1 MLQDIG
7 VRAIR
12 YAGLAPGLMTHGCSE
27 STSATIEEARTR
39 VWDLHVRGLQPDAI
53 AEVTGYRPA
62 RVTQALHAGARVRRR
77 SWTRA
82 DVEHARELEL
92 SRLDS
97 MLSAWWQAGAGGTDV
112 YAAPI
117 ILRIVEL
124 RSKLLGLDKPPAP
137 AELSD
142 RPLAA
147 LSDADLLARVQAAA
161 DRLIP
166 AADTPLDA

>member
-1 MLQDIG
+1 
-7 VRAIR
+7 
-12 YAGLAPGLMTHGCSE
+12 
-27 STSATIEEARTR
+27 
-39 VWDLHVRGLQPDAI
+39 
-53 AEVTGYRPA
+53 
-62 RVTQALHAGARVRRR
+62 
-77 SWTRA
+77 
-82 DVEHARELEL
+82 
-92 SRLDS
+92 

-147 LSDADLLARVQAAA
+147 LSDDDLLARVQAAA
-161 DRLIP
+161 TRLIP